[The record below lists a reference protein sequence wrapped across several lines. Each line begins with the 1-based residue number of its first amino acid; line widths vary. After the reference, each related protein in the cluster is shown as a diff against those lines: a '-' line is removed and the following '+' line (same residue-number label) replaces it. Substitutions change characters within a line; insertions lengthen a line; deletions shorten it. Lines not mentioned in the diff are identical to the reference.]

1 MRWKKLLFAMPVLA
15 AAGYGAAV
23 SFTNPNATP
32 LAAAPKLANDG
43 KPAVTLPISQVVL
56 FNSGV
61 GYFGRSGEIDGDA
74 RVDLVFPETEIND
87 LLKSMTLQDFNK
99 GRVEA
104 VSYDS
109 REPVSRTLASF
120 AVNLNNNPGLSRI
133 LTQTRGEKVEVTL
146 QPSATPAGQPSAV
159 TGTIISLETQKLPSG
174 KDLIHEVEVLNLLSA
189 DGLRSVKLV
198 EILRIKFTNPTLESE
213 LKRALDVLA
222 LSHDT
227 AKKAVQLHFAGE
239 GKRRVKVSYVIEAPI
254 WKTSYRLV
262 LDKDGSPLLQGWAMV
277 ENPSDEDW
285 SNVKMALVSGRPIS
299 FKMDLYNP
307 LYVPR
312 PTVEPELFASLRPPT
327 YQGGFDKNKVEMAA
341 QQPGG
346 GGGGFDGAAPGFM
359 AAPAPMA
366 DAAMR
371 GRAMPKAAAPNAEME
386 ARKDR
391 KDYADKFGKEL
402 GDRMNIAAAGSAATA
417 GALGDFFQYL
427 IEHPVN
433 LARQKSA
440 MLPIVNK
447 EIEGKRISI
456 YNPNVQ
462 AKHPLLGIKFKNT
475 TEFHLSQGPITVFE
489 GSTYAGDARIL
500 DVQPNDERLIA
511 YAIDLGTEV
520 IPQDGPGSTVITSVK
535 ANRGIV
541 TTMRKFRLQKTY
553 KITNRSATD
562 RLIYIE
568 HPNRTN
574 QQFKLVETPK
584 PIEETAELFRFA
596 VTVAAGKSAE
606 FQVTEERDQSETIA
620 FSNTDDNMMRYYI
633 NLNEASPA
641 LKEKLKQAIALR
653 AKWTTVQR
661 DVQAVAAD
669 LNRITVDQD
678 RIRKN
683 LRDTP
688 KEAPVFDVYL
698 RKLSEQEKEIDVATA
713 KQKQFASDEVVA
725 RKAYEDFLATIG
737 D

>member
-1 MRWKKLLFAMPVLA
+1 
-15 AAGYGAAV
+15 
-23 SFTNPNATP
+23 
-32 LAAAPKLANDG
+32 
-43 KPAVTLPISQVVL
+43 
-56 FNSGV
+56 
-61 GYFGRSGEIDGDA
+61 
-74 RVDLVFPETEIND
+74 
-87 LLKSMTLQDFNK
+87 
-99 GRVEA
+99 
-104 VSYDS
+104 
-109 REPVSRTLASF
+109 
-120 AVNLNNNPGLSRI
+120 
-133 LTQTRGEKVEVTL
+133 
-146 QPSATPAGQPSAV
+146 
-159 TGTIISLETQKLPSG
+159 
-174 KDLIHEVEVLNLLSA
+174 
-189 DGLRSVKLV
+189 
-198 EILRIKFTNPTLESE
+198 
-213 LKRALDVLA
+213 
-222 LSHDT
+222 
-227 AKKAVQLHFAGE
+227 
-239 GKRRVKVSYVIEAPI
+239 
-254 WKTSYRLV
+254 
-262 LDKDGSPLLQGWAMV
+262 
-277 ENPSDEDW
+277 
-285 SNVKMALVSGRPIS
+285 
-299 FKMDLYNP
+299 
-307 LYVPR
+307 
-312 PTVEPELFASLRPPT
+312 
-327 YQGGFDKNKVEMAA
+327 
-341 QQPGG
+341 
-346 GGGGFDGAAPGFM
+346 
-359 AAPAPMA
+359 
-366 DAAMR
+366 
-371 GRAMPKAAAPNAEME
+371 
-386 ARKDR
+386 
-391 KDYADKFGKEL
+391 
-402 GDRMNIAAAGSAATA
+402 
-417 GALGDFFQYL
+417 
-427 IEHPVN
+427 
-433 LARQKSA
+433 
-440 MLPIVNK
+440 
-447 EIEGKRISI
+447 
-456 YNPNVQ
+456 
-462 AKHPLLGIKFKNT
+462 LGIKFKNT